1 MSKPT
6 YMKMLGLAGAGH
18 DLDEITASPKAEWKR
33 PWWVRSVDEPT
44 VETDWNRLERFDTRK
59 IQQRS
64 FSKYVGEDENTRL
77 RKLGAERSK
86 QWILENRPSYTLRD
100 RALDIA
106 GRKSSV
112 GTKLIGNWGP
122 PRIDSTRGG
131 WGGRLVSPLSSIQ

>member
-1 MSKPT
+1 
-6 YMKMLGLAGAGH
+6 
-18 DLDEITASPKAEWKR
+18 
-33 PWWVRSVDEPT
+33 VRSVDEPT